1 MSKVWSDQSRKAR
14 FDSTRWSLV
23 LAAGAEGASGAGR
36 ALQTLCEA
44 YWPPIY
50 AYVRREGHQPAEAQD
65 LTQGFFAL
73 LLQRD
78 DIRSARPEKGRF
90 RSFLLTALKH
100 FLINEGRK
108 ARAVKRGGGHL
119 VLSLDFDS
127 AESQLSLQPADRS
140 TPESLFHRQWALTL
154 LANVQDRLQGEMEAS
169 DRGPLFTALQPH
181 LVGEADTERY
191 AAIAGRLDM
200 TEAAVKM
207 AMTRLRKRYREL
219 LRYEIAQTVAC
230 EADIDDEIHELFDAL
245 RRPGS

>member
-1 MSKVWSDQSRKAR
+1 M
-14 FDSTRWSLV
+14 
-23 LAAGAEGASGAGR
+23 LAAGGGGASEAGR
-36 ALQTLCEA
+36 ALQTLCET

-50 AYVRREGHQPAEAQD
+50 AFVRREGYQPAEAQD

-73 LLQRD
+73 LLQRE

-108 ARAVKRGGGHL
+108 ARAVKRGGGQL

-140 TPESLFHRQWALTL
+140 TPESLFNRQWALTL
-154 LANVQDRLQGEMEAS
+154 LASVQDRLQAEMEIS
-169 DRGPLFTALQPH
+169 NRGPLYAALQPH
-181 LVGEADTERY
+181 LVGESGRQKY
-191 AAIAGRLDM
+191 AAIAGQLDM

-219 LRYEIAQTVAC
+219 LRDEISQTVAD
-230 EADIDDEIHELFDAL
+230 EADIDDEICELFDAL

>member
-1 MSKVWSDQSRKAR
+1 
-14 FDSTRWSLV
+14 V
-23 LAAGAEGASGAGR
+23 LAAGGGGASEAGR
-36 ALQTLCEA
+36 ALQTLCET

-50 AYVRREGHQPAEAQD
+50 AFVRREGYQPAEAQD

-73 LLQRD
+73 LLQRE

-108 ARAVKRGGGHL
+108 ARAVKRGGGQL

-140 TPESLFHRQWALTL
+140 TPESLFNRQWALTL
-154 LANVQDRLQGEMEAS
+154 LASVQDRLQAEMEIS
-169 DRGPLFTALQPH
+169 NRGPLYAALQPH
-181 LVGEADTERY
+181 LVGESGRQKY
-191 AAIAGRLDM
+191 AAIAGQLDM

-219 LRYEIAQTVAC
+219 LRDEISQTVAD
-230 EADIDDEIHELFDAL
+230 EADIDDEICELFDAL

>member
-1 MSKVWSDQSRKAR
+1 
-14 FDSTRWSLV
+14 
-23 LAAGAEGASGAGR
+23 
-36 ALQTLCEA
+36 LCET

-50 AYVRREGHQPAEAQD
+50 AFVRREGYQPAEAQD

-73 LLQRD
+73 LLQRE

-108 ARAVKRGGGHL
+108 ARAVKRGGGQL

-140 TPESLFHRQWALTL
+140 TPESLFNRQWALTL
-154 LANVQDRLQGEMEAS
+154 LASVQDRLQAEMEIS
-169 DRGPLFTALQPH
+169 NRGPLYAALQPH
-181 LVGEADTERY
+181 LVGESGRQKY
-191 AAIAGRLDM
+191 AAIAGQLDM

-219 LRYEIAQTVAC
+219 LRDEISQTVAD
-230 EADIDDEIHELFDAL
+230 EADIDDEICELFDAL